1 MAIALRNSKELALLA
16 KAGQVVGQTLKLLK
30 EKAQVGVS
38 LLELDALAEENI
50 YKMGGKPAFKG
61 LYGFPNSL
69 CVSLNEVVIHGIPTD
84 YKLQE
89 GDIVGLDLG
98 ASVNG
103 YFADAAITLAIGQ
116 ASDTDQKLIACAKE
130 SLYTAISKL
139 KVGMHFKEVSALLEQ
154 EILGRGFVPL
164 LDFCGHGIGKRP
176 HEEPQIPNYLAPQ
189 ANPKSG
195 PKIKEG
201 MVFCLEPMVCQK
213 EGSPKILKD
222 KWSVVSTDGL
232 NTSHYEH
239 TIAMVGQKA
248 QILTEA

>member
-1 MAIALRNSKELALLA
+1 MAISLKNPKEIALLA
-16 KAGQVVGQTLKLLK
+16 KAGAVVAQTLKLL
-30 EKAQVGVS
+30 EQKAQVGVS

-61 LYGFPNSL
+61 LYGFPNTL
-69 CVSLNEVVIHGIPTD
+69 CTSVNEVVIHGIPTD

-98 ASVNG
+98 ASVEG
-103 YFADAAITLAIGQ
+103 YFGDAAITLAIGQ
-116 ASDTDQKLIACAKE
+116 VAQKDQKLIDCAKK
-130 SLYTAISKL
+130 SLYAAIDCL

-154 EILGRGFVPL
+154 EIRGRGFVPL

-189 ANPKSG
+189 ASPKSG

-222 KWSVVSTDGL
+222 KWAVVSTDGL

-239 TIAMVGQKA
+239 TIAMVGKKA

>member
-30 EKAQVGVS
+30 EKAKVGVS

-50 YKMGGKPAFKG
+50 HKLGGKPAFKG

-98 ASVNG
+98 ACVAG
-103 YFADAAITLAIGQ
+103 YFGDAAITLAIGQ
-116 ASDTDQKLIACAKE
+116 ATEKDQALIACAKE
-130 SLYTAISKL
+130 SLYAAISQL
-139 KVGMHFKEVSALLEQ
+139 KVGMHFKEVSFLLEQ
-154 EILGRGFVPL
+154 EITKRGFVPL

-213 EGSPKILKD
+213 EGNPKILKD

-239 TIAMVGQKA
+239 TIAMVGKKA

>member
-1 MAIALRNSKELALLA
+1 MAVSLKNPKEIALLA
-16 KAGQVVGQTLKLLK
+16 KAGAVVAQTLKLL
-30 EKAQVGVS
+30 EQKAQVGVS

-61 LYGFPNSL
+61 LYGFPNTL
-69 CVSLNEVVIHGIPTD
+69 CTSVNEVVIHGIPTD

-98 ASVNG
+98 ASVEG
-103 YFADAAITLAIGQ
+103 YFGDAAITLAIGQ
-116 ASDTDQKLIACAKE
+116 VAQKDQKLIDCAKK
-130 SLYTAISKL
+130 SLYAAIDCL

-154 EILGRGFVPL
+154 EIRGRGFVPL

-189 ANPKSG
+189 ASPKSG

-222 KWSVVSTDGL
+222 KWAVVSTDGL

-239 TIAMVGQKA
+239 TIAMVGKQA
-248 QILTEA
+248 QILTEV